1 MSSFAIYLVA
11 VFVIVGALC
20 YGAVLLGAP
29 SQWIGIGAAVGLG
42 FGIIA
47 AVSSTRK
54 KDETEASE

>member
-1 MSSFAIYLVA
+1 MSSFAIYLLA
-11 VFVIVGALC
+11 VLVIVGALS

-29 SQWIGIGAAVGLG
+29 SQWIGIGAAIGLG

-47 AVSSTRK
+47 AFSSTRK